1 MRNLL
6 SLLRAHLSP
15 NSCETAE
22 FAVSEHYFVTDDAV
36 VEPPST
42 VIDPVVVVAVS
53 VAIIVV

>member
-1 MRNLL
+1 M
-6 SLLRAHLSP
+6 
-15 NSCETAE
+15 SCETAE